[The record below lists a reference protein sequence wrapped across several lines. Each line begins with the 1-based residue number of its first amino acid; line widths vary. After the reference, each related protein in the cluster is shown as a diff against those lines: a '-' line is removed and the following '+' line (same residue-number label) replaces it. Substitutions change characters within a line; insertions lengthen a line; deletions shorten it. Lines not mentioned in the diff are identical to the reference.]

1 MLADLQIFI
10 WTFSL
15 LLAKA
20 AVSFFYMPP
29 LESLR
34 SSLAWSLPGPHHQG
48 QIFFIFICQFAKM
61 SLWLSVRKVLI
72 PLQTLWFK
80 SHLKEQGTLQKAGR
94 CVSVCISF
102 IPKWDFQTVL
112 PYELLRSQKSI
123 LSVKRR
129 SYHRSSYCEEQMGQR
144 IWKKVQITGQ
154 YNVKYHF
161 FLCKMGISGV

>member
-1 MLADLQIFI
+1 MPMERWLGHRHWCCKVTLEMRWGAWWLNVSWSTDLYMNFQP
-10 WTFSL
+10 SL
-15 LLAKA
+15 SKGCC
-20 AVSFFYMPP
+20 FFFPYAS

-48 QIFFIFICQFAKM
+48 QIFFFFICQFAKM

-80 SHLKEQGTLQKAGR
+80 YHLKEQGTLQKAGR
-94 CVSVCISF
+94 CVSVRISF

-129 SYHRSSYCEEQMGQR
+129 SYQQLSLP
-144 IWKKVQITGQ
+144 TPT
-154 YNVKYHF
+154 
-161 FLCKMGISGV
+161 